1 MIIVKQI
8 YKIRPDLAKKLVA
21 ISVVGAI
28 KSTAIV
34 GKFLPKKQ
42 GLFLVLYKK
51 IGIHFLLKKL
61 AKKNCSN
68 AVKYE

>member
-34 GKFLPKKQ
+34 GKFLPKSKDY
-42 GLFLVLYKK
+42 FWFYIKNW
-51 IGIHFLLKKL
+51 HTFLLKNWQKKL
-61 AKKNCSN
+61 
-68 AVKYE
+68 